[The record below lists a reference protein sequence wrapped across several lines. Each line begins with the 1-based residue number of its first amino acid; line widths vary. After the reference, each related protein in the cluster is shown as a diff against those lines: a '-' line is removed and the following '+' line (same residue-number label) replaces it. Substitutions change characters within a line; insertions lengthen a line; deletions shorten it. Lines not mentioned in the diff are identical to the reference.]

1 MFLWG
6 KMKDIDDIVE
16 ALKIQLTWLDSYVDS
31 DIDLLQTV
39 AGFEDSIVKWDSL
52 DKKHCNRKDKITRN
66 IVDIQVQL
74 ISKITWQK
82 QKGL

>member
-16 ALKIQLTWLDSYVDS
+16 ALKIQLTWLDSYVDY

-39 AGFEDSIVKWDSL
+39 AGFED
-52 DKKHCNRKDKITRN
+52 
-66 IVDIQVQL
+66 
-74 ISKITWQK
+74 
-82 QKGL
+82 

>member
-6 KMKDIDDIVE
+6 KMKDIDDVVE
-16 ALKIQLTWLDSYVDS
+16 ALKIQLTWLDY

-66 IVDIQVQL
+66 IVDIQV
-74 ISKITWQK
+74 
-82 QKGL
+82 

>member
-52 DKKHCNRKDKITRN
+52 DKKHCNRKGKITRD
-66 IVDIQVQL
+66 IVEIQVQL
-74 ISKITWQK
+74 IAKITWQK

>member
-6 KMKDIDDIVE
+6 EMKDIDDIVE
-16 ALKIQLTWLDSYVDS
+16 ALKIQLTWLDY

>member
-1 MFLWG
+1 
-6 KMKDIDDIVE
+6 MKDIDDIVE

>member
-16 ALKIQLTWLDSYVDS
+16 ALKIQLTWLDSYVDY

>member
-1 MFLWG
+1 
-6 KMKDIDDIVE
+6 MKDIDDIVE
-16 ALKIQLTWLDSYVDS
+16 ALKIQLTWLDSYVDY

>member
-6 KMKDIDDIVE
+6 KMKDIDDVVE
-16 ALKIQLTWLDSYVDS
+16 ALKIQLTWLDY

-74 ISKITWQK
+74 ISKIT
-82 QKGL
+82 

>member
-16 ALKIQLTWLDSYVDS
+16 ALKIQLTWLDY

-74 ISKITWQK
+74 ISKIT
-82 QKGL
+82 

>member
-6 KMKDIDDIVE
+6 EMKDIDDIVE
-16 ALKIQLTWLDSYVDS
+16 ALKIQLTWLDSYVDY

>member
-6 KMKDIDDIVE
+6 EMKDIDDIVE
-16 ALKIQLTWLDSYVDS
+16 ALKIQLTWLDY

-52 DKKHCNRKDKITRN
+52 DKKHCNRKGKITRD
-66 IVDIQVQL
+66 IVEIQVQL
-74 ISKITWQK
+74 IAKITWQK

>member
-16 ALKIQLTWLDSYVDS
+16 ALKIQLNWLDS

-66 IVDIQVQL
+66 IVYIQVQL
-74 ISKITWQK
+74 IAKITWQK

>member
-16 ALKIQLTWLDSYVDS
+16 ALKIQLTWLDY

-74 ISKITWQK
+74 IAKITWQK

>member
-1 MFLWG
+1 
-6 KMKDIDDIVE
+6 MKDIDDIVE
-16 ALKIQLTWLDSYVDS
+16 ALKIQLTWLDS